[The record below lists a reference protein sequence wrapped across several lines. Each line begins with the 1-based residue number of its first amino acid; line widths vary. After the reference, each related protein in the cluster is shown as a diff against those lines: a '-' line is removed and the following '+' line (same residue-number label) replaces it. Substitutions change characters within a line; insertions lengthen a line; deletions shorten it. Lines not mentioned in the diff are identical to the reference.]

1 MNARSRSRLHAIA
14 LAGIAAW
21 LLSTGC
27 ARTSKE
33 SVLSSET
40 LKVVAVTE
48 SNLDINISEYRH
60 YTTYLLY
67 LDGEKLS
74 DTAFA
79 SLLQDPNAAND
90 TFVHSDVVVLGDDE
104 ILLASHNRDATR
116 CWTTRLLAGKG
127 NAKVE
132 TIKKS
137 TTDCAPSD
145 TAPGW
150 QTLHDEAGNVLLVS
164 ERPFHVYPIAGYWW
178 VLWIEGDV
186 AALYNDD
193 RDQEQ
198 LIVRLVRISTDE
210 LLAEQRLP
218 MQTYA
223 EPNLLH
229 ASPDVRRKWLLDN
242 FAVSMKA
249 PVSLQLRA
257 DNQLAV
263 LPPGRWAEY
272 QETARQN
279 SEADAR
285 ARAAGEAKRD
295 ALYRETHEAEAAQP
309 PPVR

>member
-1 MNARSRSRLHAIA
+1 MNARTRSTLHATA
-14 LAGIAAW
+14 RAGIAAL

-27 ARTSKE
+27 AWTSKE
-33 SVLSSET
+33 PVLSSDT

-48 SNLDINISEYRH
+48 SRLDINISEYRH
-60 YTTYLLY
+60 YTTYVLY

-74 DTAFA
+74 DKAFA
-79 SLLQDPNAAND
+79 SLLQDPEAAND
-90 TFVHSDVVVLGDDE
+90 TFVHSDVVVLADDA
-104 ILLASHNRDATR
+104 ILLASHNRDSTR

-127 NAKVE
+127 KARVE
-132 TIKKS
+132 RIKTS
-137 TTDCAPSD
+137 STDCSPSE

-150 QTLHDEAGNVLLVS
+150 QTLYDEASNVLLVR

-186 AALYNDD
+186 VALYNDD
-193 RDQEQ
+193 SDRER
-198 LIVRLVRISTDE
+198 LIVRLVRVSTDE
-210 LLAEQRLP
+210 LLAEQLLP

-223 EPNLLH
+223 EADLLH

-242 FAVSMKA
+242 FAVSMKT
-249 PVSLQLRA
+249 PVSLQLRP
-257 DNQLAV
+257 DNQLEV

-285 ARAAGEAKRD
+285 ARAAGEAKLE
-295 ALYRETHEAEAAQP
+295 ALYREVREEEAARQP
-309 PPVR
+309 PAK